1 MFLSYDAINDMAQQI
16 VNRYRKTLKHPR
28 TDVDIVELLKQEC
41 DLNFEFYS
49 LSNDASILGLFSP
62 FPTDIPVWC
71 DGTPTTIRTD
81 GKTALIDASL
91 LPKKM
96 RGRRNFTIAHEGS
109 HVILNHCS
117 PEPWVAHR
125 DAVVEYV
132 VSDWEEWQANTLASC
147 LLMPED
153 SVRFFFKSFYNAEH
167 IDTISYLQNKLFHPL
182 ELMAEHFGVSK
193 KALSIRLKK
202 LELVDEV
209 IFSTNLS
216 IIKEG

>member
-1 MFLSYDAINDMAQQI
+1 MFLSYEAINDMAQPI
-16 VNRYRKTLKHPR
+16 INRYRKQLKKPR
-28 TDVDIVELLKQEC
+28 TDVDIIELLKEEC

-49 LSNDASILGLFSP
+49 LSKTGSILGLYTP
-62 FPTDIPVWC
+62 FPTDVPVWHNG
-71 DGTPTTIRTD
+71 DPMTIQID
-81 GKTALIDASL
+81 GKTALIDESL
-91 LPKKM
+91 LSPKLN
-96 RGRRNFTIAHEGS
+96 GRKNFTIAHEGS
-109 HVILNHCS
+109 HVLLNHCS
-117 PEPWVAHR
+117 PELRVAHR
-125 DAVVEYV
+125 ETIVDYV
-132 VSDWEEWQANTLASC
+132 VTDWEEWQANTLASC

-153 SVRFFFKSFYNAEH
+153 SVRFFFKTFYNTEH

-202 LELVDEV
+202 LGLVNDV